1 MALKL
6 NPNSGIAFRN
16 DRGLERSEK
25 APQFK
30 GEAMFEGK
38 RIEIAVWERKT
49 KNGATM
55 LCFNLQ
61 DAVASQL
68 ERLEKRKEYLEEI
81 VNAGK

>member
-30 GEAMFEGK
+30 GEAMFEGT

-61 DAVASQL
+61 DALASQL
-68 ERLEKRKEYLEEI
+68 ERLEKRKEYLENE